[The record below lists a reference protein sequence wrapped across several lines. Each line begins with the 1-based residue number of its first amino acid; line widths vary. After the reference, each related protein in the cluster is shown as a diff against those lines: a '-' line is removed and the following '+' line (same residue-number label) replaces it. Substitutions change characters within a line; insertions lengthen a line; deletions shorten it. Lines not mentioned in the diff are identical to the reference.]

1 MIEYLLKIARDKKLD
16 VRTRAEA
23 LKILYLITIERMKRD
38 N

>member
-1 MIEYLLKIARDKKLD
+1 MIKYLKAVVKNEQLD

-23 LKILYLITIERMKRD
+23 LKILALIELERIRES